1 MNFAARGNRYAAV
14 CVISPMRWL
23 CTGAA
28 AALVACCTAGFA
40 DNLGDCGHPLQA
52 PLRARAQLLID
63 ARPAGLEI
71 VGSDTETIRVSCT
84 TSDSELADHVALR
97 FSGGDEYGKLTV
109 TAPFEHGGLQVRV
122 EVPRKTNLRIHTPA
136 GQVTVEHVVGDKD
149 IDLYAGQITISS
161 AEDWNYRSIDASV
174 IIGDV
179 RASAYGIDKGGFFRS
194 FTKQI
199 PDGDYRIRAHL
210 ITGQID
216 LQ

>member
-1 MNFAARGNRYAAV
+1 
-14 CVISPMRWL
+14 MRWL

-28 AALVACCTAGFA
+28 VALVACSTVGFA
-40 DNLGDCGHPLQA
+40 DDFGDCGHPLQA
-52 PLRARAQLLID
+52 PLRARAELSID
-63 ARPAGLEI
+63 ARPAGIEI

-84 TSDSELADHVALR
+84 VGDSGRAQDVKLR
-97 FSGGDEYGKLTV
+97 FNGGDESGKLTV
-109 TAPFEHGGLQVRV
+109 TAPFEHGNLHVRV

-161 AEDWNYRSIDASV
+161 TENWNYRSIDASV

-194 FTKQI
+194 FTKKI

>member
-1 MNFAARGNRYAAV
+1 MKWLCAGAAV
-14 CVISPMRWL
+14 
-23 CTGAA
+23 
-28 AALVACCTAGFA
+28 ALVACSTAGFA
-40 DNLGDCGHPLQA
+40 DDLGNCGHPLEA
-52 PLRARAQLLID
+52 PLRSRAQLLID
-63 ARPAGLEI
+63 ARPAGIDI
-71 VGSDTETIRVSCT
+71 VGSDSETIRVSCT
-84 TSDSELADHVALR
+84 SNDSDLTHHVQLR
-97 FSGGDEYGKLTV
+97 FSGGDEFGKLTV
-109 TAPFEHGGLQVRV
+109 TAPFEHGGLQIRV

-149 IDLYAGQITISS
+149 IDLCAGQITISS
-161 AEDWNYRSIDASV
+161 TEAWNYRSIDASV

-194 FTKQI
+194 FTKEI

>member
-1 MNFAARGNRYAAV
+1 M
-14 CVISPMRWL
+14 
-23 CTGAA
+23 
-28 AALVACCTAGFA
+28 
-40 DNLGDCGHPLQA
+40 
-52 PLRARAQLLID
+52 
-63 ARPAGLEI
+63 
-71 VGSDTETIRVSCT
+71 GSDTETIHVSCT
-84 TSDSELADHVALR
+84 VGDTGRAQDVQLR
-97 FSGGDEYGKLTV
+97 FTGGDESGKLTV
-109 TAPFEHGGLQVRV
+109 TAPFTNGSLQIRV
-122 EVPRKTNLRIHTPA
+122 EVPRKTNLRIHAPA

-161 AEDWNYRSIDASV
+161 TEAWNYRSIDASV

-194 FTKQI
+194 FTKEI